1 MTRVG
6 TRIYAENIKL
16 ANALALLLGGTPFTY
31 YGEELGMEDLDHG
44 SITFE
49 QCQDEFGK
57 TLGVS
62 LTSFSGNNGIL
73 IFFLT
78 G

>member
-6 TRIYAENIKL
+6 TRIYAENIRL

-62 LTSFSGNNGIL
+62 LTSFFGNYGIFTCDLSG
-73 IFFLT
+73 
-78 G
+78 